1 MATAMGIDELF
12 QQGFQA
18 RCNGKYGEARLYLQR
33 VLQMDPAHMKALHQL
48 GLIQGFEGDFD
59 GSLETLSGLCAKY
72 PANTD
77 ILYDLAMTQMML
89 GMSDEACDNLRKIL
103 KIDPKH
109 ENAIRQSEYCG

>member
-1 MATAMGIDELF
+1 MATAMGIEELF

-18 RCNGKYGEARLYLQR
+18 RCNGQYGEARLYLQR

-59 GSLETLSGLCAKY
+59 ASLDTLGGLSKKY
-72 PANTD
+72 PTNTD

-89 GMSDEACDNLRKIL
+89 GMSDEACANLRKIL
-103 KIDPKH
+103 TLDPKH
-109 ENAIRQSEYCG
+109 ENAIRQSDYCA